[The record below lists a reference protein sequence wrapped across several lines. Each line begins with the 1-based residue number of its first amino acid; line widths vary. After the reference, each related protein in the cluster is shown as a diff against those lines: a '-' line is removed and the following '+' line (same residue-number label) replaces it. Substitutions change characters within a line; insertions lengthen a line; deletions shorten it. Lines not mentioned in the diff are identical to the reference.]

1 MFCFSKI
8 YLHCIF
14 NLLYLL
20 LSCHGL
26 DDSLPWDGGEIAQEM
41 EIRKVQ
47 TGKSKLRY
55 NTGYQIRAGGDSTGC
70 FFLYGTDGRKD
81 ISQRFYQLFYAYICY
96 T

>member
-8 YLHCIF
+8 YLHCNF
-14 NLLYLL
+14 NLIHLL

-47 TGKSKLRY
+47 TGKSRSSRNLVGISIQFR
-55 NTGYQIRAGGDSTGC
+55 DSEQKK
-70 FFLYGTDGRKD
+70 FF
-81 ISQRFYQLFYAYICY
+81 IANSV
-96 T
+96 